1 MRDLIGV
8 ITGYAAQRLG
18 MHYWVCAVTLAR
30 FCVASVCVAAEPAA
44 ANVRDLGMTFRDFSS
59 VNMAGDT
66 ERSLYRTAL
75 GMNRLEILWD
85 HLEPE
90 AGKWDQSRLNAYGST
105 VLRQNQN
112 RVRMLVLL
120 AYAARWSAEPG
131 SQVTI
136 GGHPAYISKRHIKH
150 WVRYVERV
158 VGFLRKP
165 PYNVEYFQVW
175 NEPWK
180 HPQCGFW
187 GGSDDEFF
195 EHVYLPAAKAIRKL
209 GGRVVY
215 GGWPSCEDLSTWVAL
230 MNKHRAWNA
239 TDVLSFHY
247 QSGWN
252 SVWAWPRMRSAAIS
266 AGFPDIKIWTTEV
279 GAIVSP
285 AWFADWYT
293 KLFYWAITNGGDRDR
308 DLVKAFYFKEQSGP
322 PGNYHF
328 DRSFYQGTRLTKR
341 GQALQVLADL
351 FSGGPVRGY
360 WEVENDCELS
370 ARIATFG
377 RAASATESFL
387 VASKPQRI
395 VTAFQLLED
404 EFDPGDR
411 VRLKYPSISKLLR
424 AERID
429 VAGHAER
436 LTVKRLRR
444 GVEVTVSTA
453 NGSDSP
459 ARGWK
464 VGKLP
469 PFFVVLTFDD

>member
-1 MRDLIGV
+1 MPRFVRVAMR
-8 ITGYAAQRLG
+8 YARRWRGSHGWMCVL
-18 MHYWVCAVTLAR
+18 LAGLSTSSISS
-30 FCVASVCVAAEPAA
+30 ADDAA
-44 ANVRDLGMTFRDFSS
+44 APHGGPGMTFRDFSA

-66 ERSLYRTAL
+66 GRSLYRTAL

-85 HLEPE
+85 HLEPQV
-90 AGKWDQSRLNAYGST
+90 GIWDQARLNEYGAT
-105 VLRQNQN
+105 VLRQNRD
-112 RVRMLVLL
+112 RVGMLVLL
-120 AYAARWSAEPG
+120 AYAARWSAEPA

-136 GGHPAYISKRHIKH
+136 GSHPAYISKRHVKD

-158 VGFLRKP
+158 VSFLRKP
-165 PYNVEYFQVW
+165 PYNVRYFQVW

-195 EHVYLPAAKAIRKL
+195 EHVYLPAAAAIRKL

-230 MNKHRAWNA
+230 LNKHQAWAA

-247 QSGWN
+247 QSGWS
-252 SVWAWPRMRSAAIS
+252 SVWAWPRMQSAAAR
-266 AGFPDIKIWTTEV
+266 AGFPAIKIWTTEV
-279 GAIVSP
+279 GAITSP

-293 KLFYWAITNGGDRDR
+293 KLFYWAITNGGDGDR
-308 DLVKAFYFKEQSGP
+308 DFVKAFYFKEDGGP

-328 DRSFYQGTRLTKR
+328 DRSFYQGPRLTTR
-341 GQALQVLADL
+341 GRALQVLADL
-351 FSGGPVRGY
+351 FSGGPVRPST
-360 WEVENDCELS
+360 EVENDRDLS

-377 RAASATESFL
+377 RTASATESFL
-387 VASKPQRI
+387 VASRPPRI
-395 VTAFQLLED
+395 VTGFQLLEE
-404 EFDPGDR
+404 EFAPGDEI
-411 VRLKYPSISKLLR
+411 RLKFPMIGKPIH

-429 VAGHAER
+429 IAGYAER
-436 LTVKRLRR
+436 LDVKRLVH

-453 NGSDSP
+453 NSSESP
-459 ARGWK
+459 LRDWK
-464 VGKLP
+464 VAELA